1 MSDGTTGTTAQPAIG
16 KDLLDILACPCSHHA
31 PLRLEGT
38 RLYCTDGA
46 CSRDIRVEADSP
58 NMHIDQAEGEGR
70 GERDAE
76 NARVGVV
83 EIWC

>member
-38 RLYCTDGA
+38 KLYCTDGA
-46 CSRDIRVEADSP
+46 CSRVFRVEDDIP
-58 NMHIDQAEGEGR
+58 IMLLDEAEGDGPT
-70 GERDAE
+70 
-76 NARVGVV
+76 
-83 EIWC
+83 